1 MAITQDYLDNS
12 LSNFL
17 YPDELEHL
25 FNIEKDGNSVK
36 DYETFLGLSEP
47 CSISLE
53 IINHAGKSGCRCLF
67 CL

>member
-1 MAITQDYLDNS
+1 MAITQDYLDNI

-36 DYETFLGLSEP
+36 DYGTFLGLSEP
-47 CSISLE
+47 YSISLE

>member
-1 MAITQDYLDNS
+1 MAITQDYLDNI

-17 YPDELEHL
+17 YPDKLEHL

-36 DYETFLGLSEP
+36 DYGTFLGLSEP

-53 IINHAGKSGCRCLF
+53 IINPAGKSVCLRLF